1 MTADSDGQTPKRDGR
16 FLHAVACI
24 NCYGYTYI
32 CLTYSTIIY
41 LNSMTTVL
49 MHNRSSQNACLQW
62 FFCGYTHLFCRE
74 YNQCVWIIVCMH
86 KVKEGLYNSYI
97 TEWDILCDKV
107 DICKHSS
114 SISMLLLV
122 LIYAYC
128 FPTTRTLLTLAT
140 LHNMYT
146 PPSSFIL
153 TRMVSHSPARVWAR
167 L

>member
-1 MTADSDGQTPKRDGR
+1 
-16 FLHAVACI
+16 
-24 NCYGYTYI
+24 
-32 CLTYSTIIY
+32 
-41 LNSMTTVL
+41 

-62 FFCGYTHLFCRE
+62 FFSGYTHLFCRE

-140 LHNMYT
+140 LHNMLHRPLLHWLVWSHIALRESET
-146 PPSSFIL
+146 ITWLTDSPLVRCCSSSLFLRFPFLI
-153 TRMVSHSPARVWAR
+153 SHFPFLLLEWPAIGRPRPRPGNEAK
-167 L
+167 